1 MRPHLGK
8 MRLIW
13 AIYMISGQKC
23 SRIGGKNF
31 TKVKIPPWQQ
41 DPTSKEQPAAVPTQV
56 AAVGQAAAAV
66 PPAAT
71 QDAGESSGAGAPGSP
86 V

>member
-1 MRPHLGK
+1 

-13 AIYMISGQKC
+13 AIYMKSGQKC
-23 SRIGGKNF
+23 SRIGGKKF
-31 TKVKIPPWQQ
+31 HQGKDSTKAACPA
-41 DPTSKEQPAAVPTQV
+41 SKEQPAAVPTQV